1 MPYMETQVNTFTSTR
16 SRRTVLIFGLMLLLY
31 GCADAKVKSPSYSAI
46 DEFPSDELRS
56 SFGTIAVVP
65 SYKRPNIELNTSAYD
80 KDECVHEARSA
91 AIRRAGASCTGF
103 FDCLFDQL
111 VVGTLDISISSA
123 AAAAEA
129 DTQEEVDSRVE
140 HIEVKTGSSRLAD
153 RFQDRALELAHRYHE
168 FTFQAIPEHQ
178 STDQLEIPFDLLR
191 EQQIDTVLQLG
202 ITDIVTRATEEKYCD
217 PKIELSIRTNLAIF
231 DTADGSQIYSIS
243 MHRETESR
251 KLEDWA
257 KGDAKY
263 WDAALNGYL
272 DEVISGLLD
281 AVLVHVNAP
290 ADIVPTGSL
299 SRSSDV
305 WVRVKDL
312 RPTFAWAWK
321 PVDRG
326 SWTGEFSKYNSDV
339 SYDLRVTSTIGG
351 SIVYEKFGLGD
362 TQHKM
367 RKSLRPNGNF
377 IWQIRAN
384 FLLNGKIRRTRW
396 FGNFLIRT

>member
-1 MPYMETQVNTFTSTR
+1 MNTFTSTR
-16 SRRTVLIFGLMLLLY
+16 FKRTVLIFGLMLLLN
-31 GCADAKVKSPSYSAI
+31 GCAGAKIKSPSYSGI

-56 SFGTIAVVP
+56 SFGTIVIVP
-65 SYKRPNIELNTSAYD
+65 SYKRPNIELNTTAYD
-80 KDECVHEARSA
+80 KDKCVSEAASA
-91 AIRRAGASCTGF
+91 AMIRAGAHCTGF
-103 FDCLFDQL
+103 FDCVFDTI
-111 VVGTLDISISSA
+111 VWGTLDSSISSA

-129 DTQEEVDSRVE
+129 DTQEEVNSRVE
-140 HIEVKTGSSRLAD
+140 RIEVKTGSSRLAD
-153 RFQDRALELAHRYHE
+153 RFQDRALELAHQYHE
-168 FTFQAIPEHQ
+168 FTFQAIPEHKN
-178 STDQLEIPFDLLR
+178 TDQLEIPFDLLR
-191 EQQIDTVLQLG
+191 KQQIDTVLQLG

-217 PKIELSIRTNLAIF
+217 PKIELSIRTSLTAF

-272 DEVISGLLD
+272 DEVIAGLLD

-299 SRSSDV
+299 SRSNVV
-305 WVRVKDL
+305 WVRIKDL
-312 RPTFAWAWK
+312 QPTFAWAWE

-339 SYDLRVTSTIGG
+339 SYDLRVTSTNSG
-351 SIVYEKFGLGD
+351 SIVYEKFGLTD

-367 RKSLRPNGNF
+367 RRSLRPNGHF

-384 FLLNGKIRRTRW
+384 FLWNEKIRRTRW